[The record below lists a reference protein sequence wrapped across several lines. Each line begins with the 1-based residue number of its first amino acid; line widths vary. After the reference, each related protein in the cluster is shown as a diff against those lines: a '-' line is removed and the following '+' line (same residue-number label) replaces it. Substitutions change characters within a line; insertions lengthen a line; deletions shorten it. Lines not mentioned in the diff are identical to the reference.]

1 MASVNG
7 EVDDVFEMSY
17 RALQPLDVTAAESML
32 KEAKEI
38 LDQLGVVF
46 FLRHGTCLGAIRDG
60 GFIPWD
66 DDLDLGSVIGLHGLT
81 ERSIG
86 PVVEAF
92 RDRGYLARVEY
103 SDHSVAVP
111 IVKSS
116 TRIDWTCYRIFE
128 DSVFHYPGVRIP
140 VRLLTQL
147 KQIDFVGEKFLV
159 PNPPEEYLRFKYGP
173 DWQIPKKTGYE
184 KDIVRM
190 IPEAPIPG
198 RAGAL
203 KQFLVRRF
211 LPWRAGTL
219 RVLDREGNAVS
230 GAEVVVAGLGLAKT
244 DKEGY
249 ARFYLPSDD
258 FYALAIRYEG
268 HDEVLYEEKMSPG
281 GRYVYRPDPQSTSGR
296 LFALATE

>member
-1 MASVNG
+1 MASVDG
-7 EVDDVFEMSY
+7 EVDDVFETSY

-46 FLRHGTCLGAIRDG
+46 FLRHGTCLGAVRDG

-81 ERSIG
+81 ETSIG
-86 PVVEAF
+86 SAVEAF
-92 RDRGYLARVEY
+92 RDRGYLARLEY

-111 IVKSS
+111 IVKGA
-116 TRIDWTCYRIFE
+116 TRIDWTCYRILA
-128 DSVFHYPGVRIP
+128 DSIFQYPGVRVP
-140 VRLLTQL
+140 VRLFTQL
-147 KQIDFVGEKFLV
+147 KEIDFVGEKFLV

-173 DWQIPKKTGYE
+173 DWQTPKQTGYE

-230 GAEVVVAGLGLAKT
+230 GAEVVVAGLGLTKT
-244 DKEGY
+244 DKAGY
-249 ARFYLPSDD
+249 AKFYLPSDD
-258 FYALAIRYEG
+258 FYALSIRYEG

-281 GRYVYRPDPQSTSGR
+281 GKYVYRADPLTTSGR